1 MPTPTITPASFLAAV
16 YDFFVY
22 IKNVVLSGSFHVAS
36 GSTNYA
42 AIFGGIGSWI
52 VTIFTIL
59 FILFVIWAIYIRIRI
74 YEIDEALDGVDLAH
88 YIPPHTVVRKTN
100 MRWQVILTHFASAN
114 PNDWR
119 AAIIDADTMLDE
131 LVTSLGYTGQGLG
144 EKLTS
149 IRLND
154 FPTLQNAW
162 EAHKVRNIIAHE
174 GANYNLTERQKEIT
188 RRNFEAV
195 FRDSGII

>member
-114 PNDWR
+114 PN
-119 AAIIDADTMLDE
+119 
-131 LVTSLGYTGQGLG
+131 TGQGLG